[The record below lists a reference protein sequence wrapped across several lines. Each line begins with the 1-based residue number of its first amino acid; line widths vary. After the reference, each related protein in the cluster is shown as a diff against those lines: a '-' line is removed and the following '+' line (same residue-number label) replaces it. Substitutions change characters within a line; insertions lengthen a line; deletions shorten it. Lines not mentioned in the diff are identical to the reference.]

1 MNFQTTMKVVAM
13 VLDLHRW
20 EVDMMHQVIQAEDI
34 NHLKSMMS
42 QRVILVILAQC
53 QSTLDLEDDFSFLMR
68 DTTMYEW
75 RCKNMGRWACMHKGV
90 LDMISGSPC

>member
-1 MNFQTTMKVVAM
+1 
-13 VLDLHRW
+13 
-20 EVDMMHQVIQAEDI
+20 
-34 NHLKSMMS
+34 
-42 QRVILVILAQC
+42 
-53 QSTLDLEDDFSFLMR
+53 MR

>member
-1 MNFQTTMKVVAM
+1 MTTSTHLFTMWMSMNFQTTMKVVAM

-42 QRVILVILAQC
+42 QRVILVILARHQL
-53 QSTLDLEDDFSFLMR
+53 TLDLEDDFIFLMQ
-68 DTTMYEW
+68 DTTMFEW
-75 RCKNMGRWACMHKGV
+75 RCKNMG
-90 LDMISGSPC
+90 